1 MKPRTTLAV
10 VRRSTLLLA
19 TTLLMVGHAH
29 AGNTQCE
36 QEALLERLTCKTL
49 WGVVGVIGYAMIAV
63 DSIKN
68 AITPG
73 TPVTVELP
81 DGSKI
86 SGSLSRAALQG
97 RRLTEARTVK
107 LTCKVNPPERS
118 YAYAICELEYPMLR
132 PVPSSNDYGTRTG
145 KQPPYGFTANVQ
157 GEPEGNLIKLERPL
171 RWQAGVG
178 L

>member
-1 MKPRTTLAV
+1 MKPLTTRLVSRPCAV
-10 VRRSTLLLA
+10 LLA
-19 TTLLMVGHAH
+19 TSLLMASNAH

-49 WGVVGVIGYAMIAV
+49 WGVVGVIGYAMFTV
-63 DSIKN
+63 ESIKN
-68 AITPG
+68 TITPG
-73 TPVTVELP
+73 TPVMVELP
-81 DGSKI
+81 DGSRVA
-86 SGSLSRAALQG
+86 GSLRRSALQG
-97 RRLTEARTVK
+97 RRLTAAKTVK

-132 PVPSSNDYGTRTG
+132 PLPSSNDYGTRTG
-145 KQPPYGFTANVQ
+145 KQPPYGLTANEQ
-157 GEPEGNLIKLERPL
+157 GVPDGTLIKLERPL